1 MSNELQTSQPDRAP
15 QQVPD
20 GQGRDQ
26 PFVIPPVD
34 VFEDDAGITL
44 LADMPGVSR
53 DRLGVRVDGDNLLL
67 EATAATAE
75 PGEMQL
81 VYAEAQFASYRRQ
94 FTLSRELD
102 PSRVE
107 ASLKD
112 GVLKL
117 AIPKQEQAKPR
128 RIAVRVA

>member
-1 MSNELQTSQPDRAP
+1 
-15 QQVPD
+15 
-20 GQGRDQ
+20 
-26 PFVIPPVD
+26 
-34 VFEDDAGITL
+34 
-44 LADMPGVSR
+44 
-53 DRLGVRVDGDNLLL
+53 
-67 EATAATAE
+67 
-75 PGEMQL
+75 MQL